1 MLHFLVGSFGIDS
14 VLLID
19 GSIMDSESMLKDLGV
34 TSLIIRGRPTSPSL
48 GGRGG
53 GVTPMTLP

>member
-48 GGRGG
+48 GGGG
-53 GVTPMTLP
+53 GALLQ